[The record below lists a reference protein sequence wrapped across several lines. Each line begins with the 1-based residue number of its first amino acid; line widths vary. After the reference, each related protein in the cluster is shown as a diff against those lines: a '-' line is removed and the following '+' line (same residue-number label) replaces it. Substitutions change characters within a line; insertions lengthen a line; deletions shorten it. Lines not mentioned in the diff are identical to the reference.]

1 MHTMVVRMSIDPE
14 RADEAARH
22 LREDV
27 VAWARQQPG
36 FVNGQWL
43 RSPDGSEGIGVVVFA
58 SPDAAASAARGP
70 RSYPRDDEP
79 GLERRERHRLR
90 AAHIGLV
97 LSKQAVHEFAD
108 RSDHVEPVAVGEPV
122 AVPVVQV
129 VGGVIAVEVHHDR
142 RAAFAERSGAQP
154 DRVDRAEP
162 GVGDQDDDIGGDE
175 VTQRHRVAVGC

>member
-58 SPDAAASAARGP
+58 SPDAATSAARGP
-70 RSYPRDDEP
+70 RSYPRRQP
-79 GLERRERHRLR
+79 GLERRGRHRLR
-90 AAHIGLV
+90 AAHIGL
-97 LSKQAVHEFAD
+97 ARPPPPG
-108 RSDHVEPVAVGEPV
+108 RSS
-122 AVPVVQV
+122 
-129 VGGVIAVEVHHDR
+129 R
-142 RAAFAERSGAQP
+142 RCTSSP
-154 DRVDRAEP
+154 T
-162 GVGDQDDDIGGDE
+162 E
-175 VTQRHRVAVGC
+175 VTTSNRSRSASQSRFLRCRSSVAS